1 MQTERVTFLTTPDHK
16 AALDAYAASNGKSV
30 GHVVREATSHY
41 IAQPAGETSAGE
53 EAELAA
59 LVAEAN
65 AAIPQMRAS
74 IDRMIDA
81 LDASHRKVD
90 AFLREAG
97 VRA

>member
-30 GHVVREATSHY
+30 GHVVREATSRY
-41 IAQPAGETSAGE
+41 IAQSGDDDANGD

-65 AAIPQMRAS
+65 EAIPQMRAS
-74 IDRMIDA
+74 IDRMIET

-90 AFLREAG
+90 AFLRDAG

>member
-16 AALDAYAASNGKSV
+16 AALDAYAALNDKSV

-41 IAQPAGETSAGE
+41 IAQPLAADDSGE

-65 AAIPQMRAS
+65 AAIPQMRAA
-74 IDRMIDA
+74 IDRMIDT

>member
-16 AALDAYAASNGKSV
+16 AALDAFAASNGKSV

-41 IAQPAGETSAGE
+41 IAQAPAGDDDGE

-74 IDRMIDA
+74 IDRMIET